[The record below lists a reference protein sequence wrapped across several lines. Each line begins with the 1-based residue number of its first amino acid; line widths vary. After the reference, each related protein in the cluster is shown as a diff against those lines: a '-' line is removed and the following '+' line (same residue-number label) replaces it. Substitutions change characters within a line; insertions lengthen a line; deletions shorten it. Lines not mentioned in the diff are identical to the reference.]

1 MGLKR
6 SDYNLPQEN
15 QVYENL
21 EAVPHQKKSL
31 RDKFTRFSL
40 MSAFE

>member
-15 QVYENL
+15 IAFDNP
-21 EAVPHQKKSL
+21 EAVAQQKKSI